1 MPRTGQSDAIGRADS
16 SQSGIARGCEEDRR
30 VDGQGSSISLRND
43 GTAKQFNVFM
53 PSFVSE
59 RARNVNR
66 EPARLILDTSP
77 ANEVDYAS
85 YCNQELIPALLRS
98 LPKPEPAYSHQTAFR
113 DNLAL
118 RPGSY
123 EHFFRFHL
131 DEEIC
136 AQQRE
141 NDSHSL
147 YGHDIVVEFAQGLP
161 LGKEEAT
168 VTIVVPGMREDT
180 PMIEHDDVL
189 QLR

>member
-1 MPRTGQSDAIGRADS
+1 
-16 SQSGIARGCEEDRR
+16 
-30 VDGQGSSISLRND
+30 VDGLSSSTSFTND
-43 GTAKQFNVFM
+43 GTAKQFNVFA

-59 RARNVNR
+59 RARGINR
-66 EPARLILDTSP
+66 EPAGLILDTPP

-85 YCNQELIPALLRS
+85 YCNQELIPALLPI
-98 LPKPEPAYSHQTAFR
+98 LPKPDPAYSHQTALR
-113 DNLAL
+113 DNLAF

-141 NDSHSL
+141 NDSYSL
-147 YGHDIVVEFAQGLP
+147 YENDGVVEFAQGLP

-180 PMIEHDDVL
+180 PTIERDDVL
-189 QLR
+189 QLRQLRVDSSGQLLLHHPDPWGSPP